1 MSQSTQCLGS
11 LVPLA
16 ILLLCVVIGGVLG
29 ALVLCFSVC
38 HGTRVGQSN
47 KLVLGSAMLAT
58 LLGVCSPLWEST
70 EGVGV
75 RRS

>member
-11 LVPLA
+11 VVPLA
-16 ILLLCVVIGGVLG
+16 IFLFCVVIGGVLG
-29 ALVLCFSVC
+29 SLVLCCVV
-38 HGTRVGQSN
+38 GTRVGQSN

>member
-1 MSQSTQCLGS
+1 MFLF
-11 LVPLA
+11 
-16 ILLLCVVIGGVLG
+16 CVVIGGVLG
-29 ALVLCFSVC
+29 SLVMCCV
-38 HGTRVGQSN
+38 GTRVGQSN
-47 KLVLGSAMLAT
+47 KLVLGSAMLAA

>member
-1 MSQSTQCLGS
+1 MSV
-11 LVPLA
+11 VPLA
-16 ILLLCVVIGGVLG
+16 IFFLFCVVIGGVLG
-29 ALVLCFSVC
+29 SLVLCCVV
-38 HGTRVGQSN
+38 GTRVGQSN